1 MHPEAGAAVVALL
14 ATPYTPQGRLKKDR
28 QKDSNRRF
36 KAESVSL
43 RHSDLRYILD
53 AVRAS
58 QSLPA
63 QQKSPIDVWAEK
75 GIWAGCSLQT
85 VGAVRLCRPRRFQ
98 DIGQCRS
105 REDFVLWH
113 AWGSPAPHATSPQ
126 WLLFDVVDA
135 VGFSEPFDHRPFV
148 SHLRVA
154 EQRTSWS
161 VHLSA
166 GAVADLRNAKCT
178 DDRSFNSWLLDWAVQ
193 PDQAAYPVFTSLP
206 PIVFLV
212 AQRRWH
218 TLADIPRCTQQLL
231 RRPRGVA
238 VGNFD

>member
-75 GIWAGCSLQT
+75 ESGL
-85 VGAVRLCRPRRFQ
+85 
-98 DIGQCRS
+98 
-105 REDFVLWH
+105 
-113 AWGSPAPHATSPQ
+113 
-126 WLLFDVVDA
+126 DA
-135 VGFSEPFDHRPFV
+135 
-148 SHLRVA
+148 A
-154 EQRTSWS
+154 
-161 VHLSA
+161 
-166 GAVADLRNAKCT
+166 
-178 DDRSFNSWLLDWAVQ
+178 
-193 PDQAAYPVFTSLP
+193 
-206 PIVFLV
+206 
-212 AQRRWH
+212 
-218 TLADIPRCTQQLL
+218 CTQSELCGCAG
-231 RRPRGVA
+231 RGA
-238 VGNFD
+238 FRT